1 MLKNKILLLLFIL
14 SNFCFAELF
23 VGNIKFEGNNLI
35 SNNELL
41 NNIQTQTGNVFNQ
54 QGLNNDASLI
64 SELYFQKG
72 YYNIKV
78 QSPQIFTKS
87 PTQIDILFKIEE
99 LKKLNIKKIILTGNH
114 YLSNKKIFESIS
126 QRNLNLNELSFT
138 VQNIVD
144 FYTSNGFLF
153 ADVKIDSLVKIK
165 DFLDVYLSIDEG
177 KFCEFDEFKFK
188 GNKTTKDRTLLKISQ
203 LNSIETITPQ
213 ILDQSAE
220 NIRKKR
226 YIENCEIIPLN
237 HSQLLISVEEGKMSL
252 ISGIVGYDNSQPKKN
267 KLSGYLNIDFLNLY
281 GTDRALSLLWQR
293 VSSDRSS
300 IELKYHESGFYRYPV
315 CGDFLVFREEV
326 DSTYIKTTFGSD
338 IYYYDLINKYGIY
351 FGMDDIFPGSRRPKI
366 VEKTSFKKAGVF
378 WERNNLDYQ
387 LNPYSGSKYFLKY
400 YYIFNRIESKN
411 ISKQA
416 VELSYDKY
424 QKISKNMVFAI
435 SLNANIIENKN
446 LTEFEIY
453 ELGGSQNLRGFNENQ
468 FSGFRV
474 GWSNIEMRYLL
485 SRNSRAFI
493 FTDYGYV
500 ESNVY
505 TLGKLFG
512 FGFGLRVE
520 TRLGILGIDYGLG
533 YSDGELRNPLDGII
547 HFGIESKL

>member
-1 MLKNKILLLLFIL
+1 M
-14 SNFCFAELF
+14 
-23 VGNIKFEGNNLI
+23 
-35 SNNELL
+35 
-41 NNIQTQTGNVFNQ
+41 NNIQTQTGNIFNQ
-54 QGLNNDASLI
+54 QILNNDAALI
-64 SELYFQKG
+64 SELYSQKE
-72 YYNIKV
+72 YYNVKV

-99 LKKLNIKKIILTGNH
+99 LEKLNIKKIMLTGNH

-153 ADVKIDSLVKIK
+153 ADVSIDSLIK
-165 DFLDVYLSIDEG
+165 NNDFLDAYISIDEG
-177 KFCEFDEFKFK
+177 KYCEFDEFRFK
-188 GNKTTKDRTLLKISQ
+188 GNETTKDKTLLKISQ

-237 HSQLLISVEEGKMSL
+237 HSQLLITVEEGKMSL
-252 ISGIVGYDNSQPKKN
+252 ISGIIGYDNSQPKKN
-267 KLSGYLNIDFLNLY
+267 KLSGYLNVDFLNLY
-281 GTDRALSLLWQR
+281 GTDRSLSLLWQR

-326 DSTYIKTTFGSD
+326 DSTYIKTTFDSD

-351 FGMDDIFPGSRRPKI
+351 FGIDDIFPGSGRPKT

-378 WERNNLDYQ
+378 WERNNLDYN
-387 LNPYSGSKYFLKY
+387 LNPSLGSKYFLKY
-400 YYIFNRIESKN
+400 YYIFNRIENEN

-416 VELSYDKY
+416 VELCYDKY

-446 LTEFEIY
+446 LTEFDSFD
-453 ELGGSQNLRGFNENQ
+453 LGGSQNLRGFNENQ
-468 FSGFRV
+468 FSGFLV
-474 GWSNIEMRYLL
+474 GWSNLELRYLM

-493 FTDYGYV
+493 FSDYGYV
-500 ESNVY
+500 ENLTY
-505 TLGKLFG
+505 TYGKLFG
-512 FGFGLRVE
+512 CGFGLRVE
-520 TRLGILGIDYGLG
+520 TRLGILGIDYGFS
-533 YSDGELRNPLDGII
+533 YSNGEFRNPLDGII
-547 HFGIESKL
+547 HFGLESKL